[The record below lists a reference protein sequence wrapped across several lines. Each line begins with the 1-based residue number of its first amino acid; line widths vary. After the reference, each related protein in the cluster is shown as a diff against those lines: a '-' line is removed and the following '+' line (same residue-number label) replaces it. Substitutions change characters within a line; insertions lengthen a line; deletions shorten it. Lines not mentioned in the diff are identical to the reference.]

1 MTFWKI
7 AMAVTLSLTG
17 SLTGTRAIAA
27 DLWRAQA
34 DEGFTI
40 LFDGDRLGK
49 AAGGVTTAVY
59 YMDSQVAV
67 RRFAELHV
75 EFNCAARQVRVAKTL
90 VYDSEFKLVPDT
102 MPPVQDNWEKAD
114 DGATGK
120 ALTNFA
126 CGPRAE
132 WPRLGRKLSE
142 QDWQTVMKQRPLK
155 QDAGDASAKSSEE
168 PR

>member
-75 EFNCAARQVRVAKTL
+75 EFNCAARQVRVARPWSMIQSSSSCPTRCRP
-90 VYDSEFKLVPDT
+90 FRT
-102 MPPVQDNWEKAD
+102 I
-114 DGATGK
+114 GK
-120 ALTNFA
+120 KPMTA
-126 CGPRAE
+126 
-132 WPRLGRKLSE
+132 
-142 QDWQTVMKQRPLK
+142 RP
-155 QDAGDASAKSSEE
+155 A
-168 PR
+168 RH